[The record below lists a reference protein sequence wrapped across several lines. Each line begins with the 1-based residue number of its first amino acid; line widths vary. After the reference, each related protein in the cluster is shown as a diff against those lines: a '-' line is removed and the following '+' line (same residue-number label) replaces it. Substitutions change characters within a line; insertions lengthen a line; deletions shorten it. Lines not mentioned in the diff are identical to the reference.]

1 MSEARE
7 EGAPVA
13 AVPPSTNGGGDGCGH
28 GTPERKNTSVEPSA
42 PEASPSTVKG
52 DETETPPAATAKPG
66 PRLCGVCSREVAKY
80 KCPRCTL
87 PYCSVACNRVHKETH
102 LADEPLPR
110 PAPPPPP
117 PPQPQEPLDPYSI
130 LLEHRSEFDRLFKKY
145 PLLPSQLL
153 EISAATLDPDAP
165 AANSTNSNPLY
176 QQAQQA
182 LRAATA
188 GMGGGGGGGSKKQD
202 VWTREV
208 GLRTGASALRE
219 ARTDPGDRGDGVR
232 EFCDLVLYLLSIRDG
247 EERVEFEDLGWNKG
261 QKRKWEGGGAGR
273 LNSAVDM
280 AREAAIKEDREVMRR
295 LNEEEGYER
304 ELKQLGIR

>member
-7 EGAPVA
+7 EGAPA
-13 AVPPSTNGGGDGCGH
+13 AAAAPSTNGAGDGTAH
-28 GTPERKNTSVEPSA
+28 DMPEKKNTPAEPSA
-42 PEASPSTVKG
+42 PEGSPSTVKE
-52 DETETPPAATAKPG
+52 DEMEAPPPPPAKPG
-66 PRLCGVCSREVAKY
+66 PRLCGVCNKEVAKY

-87 PYCSVACNRVHKETH
+87 PYCSVSCNRVHKETH
-102 LADEPLPR
+102 PADEPLPK

-117 PPQPQEPLDPYSI
+117 PPQEPLDPYSI

-145 PLLPSQLL
+145 PRLQSHLLQ
-153 EISAATLDPDAP
+153 ISAATLDPDAP
-165 AANSTNSNPLY
+165 AGNSTNSNPLY

-188 GMGGGGGGGSKKQD
+188 GMGGGKKQD

-208 GLRTGASALRE
+208 GLRTGANALRE
-219 ARTDPGDRGDGVR
+219 ARTDPGDKGDGVR
-232 EFCDLVLYLLSIRDG
+232 EFCDLVLYLLSIRD
-247 EERVEFEDLGWNKG
+247 EEDGRGGVEDLGWNKG

-280 AREAAIKEDREVMRR
+280 ARQAAIKEDREVMRR
-295 LNEEEGYER
+295 LMEEEGYEK
-304 ELKQLGIR
+304 ELKNLGIR

>member
-1 MSEARE
+1 MP
-7 EGAPVA
+7 PVYSPL
-13 AVPPSTNGGGDGCGH
+13 VSLLPHSLPTTSISPPRS
-28 GTPERKNTSVEPSA
+28 S
-42 PEASPSTVKG
+42 
-52 DETETPPAATAKPG
+52 
-66 PRLCGVCSREVAKY
+66 
-80 KCPRCTL
+80 
-87 PYCSVACNRVHKETH
+87 CSVACNRVHKVTH
-102 LADEPLPR
+102 PADEPLPK
-110 PAPPPPP
+110 PAAPPP

-130 LLEHRSEFDRLFKKY
+130 LLDHRSEFDRLFKKY

-165 AANSTNSNPLY
+165 AATSTSTNTNPIY
-176 QQAQQA
+176 QQAQEA

-188 GMGGGGGGGSKKQD
+188 GMDGRGKKQD

-219 ARTDPGDRGDGVR
+219 ARTDPGDKGDGVR
-232 EFCDLVLYLLSIRDG
+232 EFCDLVLYLLSKRD
-247 EERVEFEDLGWNKG
+247 EEEEGRGEFEDLGWNKG
-261 QKRKWEGGGAGR
+261 QKRKWEGGGVGR

-280 AREAAIKEDREVMRR
+280 AREAAIKEDREVMRK